1 MYKSSPDTTDT
12 SPIQSV
18 IESVETSFNDQLN
31 QLWDLLGTV
40 LFSIQTT
47 NVTVGSIIIFGLFIL
62 FFTFL
67 SKFLS
72 TLLYKRV
79 LTRVNMDEGI
89 RYTLQ
94 RITNYIILIFGFFFS
109 FQFIGIDLSGL
120 AVIFGLLSV
129 GIGFGLQNL
138 TSNFISGIILLFERP
153 ISVGDRVIVSDIE
166 GDVKEINIRSTRIT
180 SLNNISIIVPNSDFI
195 SGHVVN
201 YSYGDKR
208 IRIEV
213 EVGVSYNSDLDLV
226 LEILKS
232 IALEHKDVLKT
243 PEPIVI
249 LNNFGDSS
257 WDMILRCWIPDPYR
271 HPIIKSE
278 IRCEIVR
285 KFRKHGIEIPFPQRD
300 LHLRSP
306 LPLPLNNGNKSDKT
320 T

>member
-1 MYKSSPDTTDT
+1 MYTATPDTTEN
-12 SPIQSV
+12 SSFQNV
-18 IESVETSFNDQLN
+18 IDSVEISISDQF
-31 QLWDLLGTV
+31 QAFIEFLGTTI
-40 LFSIQTT
+40 FSVQSTS
-47 NVTVGSIIIFGLFIL
+47 VTIGSILIFSFLIL
-62 FFTFL
+62 FFVFFAKL
-67 SKFLS
+67 VSSLFYRRILKH
-72 TLLYKRV
+72 
-79 LTRVNMDEGI
+79 VNMDEGI

-94 RITNYIILIFGFFFS
+94 RITNYTILILGFFFS